1 MDVKV
6 AAGERLAIN
15 LMIAAVGG
23 VIVWDSQSLHG
34 GSAYFP
40 LTVGFALIALSVVSV
55 IHLLRHFSASTT
67 SEASLP
73 LGIVGLVLAVLYL
86 WSAQSIGFITSAL
99 WFLPLMALLGG
110 ERRWPFIAGMTLC
123 FALLAWLVFGLV
135 FAQTMPPELI
145 FGEVE

>member
-6 AAGERLAIN
+6 TEGEKLTIN
-15 LMIAAVGG
+15 LMVAAAGV
-23 VIVWDSQSLHG
+23 VIVWDSQSLQG

-40 LTVGFALIALSVVSV
+40 LTVGLALIILSVMSA
-55 IHLLRHFSASTT
+55 IHLLRHFIGSKT

-73 LGIVGLVLAVLYL
+73 HGIAGLLLALLYL

-99 WFLPLMALLGG
+99 WFLPLMAVLGG
-110 ERRWPFIAGMTLC
+110 ERRWRFIVGITLC
-123 FALLAWLVFGLV
+123 FALLVWLVFGLV

-145 FGEVE
+145 FGEVG